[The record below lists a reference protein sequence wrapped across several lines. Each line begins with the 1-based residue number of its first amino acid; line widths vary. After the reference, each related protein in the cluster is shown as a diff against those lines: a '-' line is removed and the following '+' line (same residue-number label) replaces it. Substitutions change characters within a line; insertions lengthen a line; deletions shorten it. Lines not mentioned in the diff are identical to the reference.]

1 MLRRLFWVAI
11 GLGMGLGVSFWFVR
25 FLRETAARYSPE
37 RLSTDLAGAVRA
49 LGTDVAA
56 AVREGREE
64 MRAREAELRAQLAS
78 R

>member
-49 LGTDVAA
+49 FGADVADA
-56 AVREGREE
+56 IREGRQE
-64 MRAREAELRAQLAS
+64 MQQREAELRAQMPS
-78 R
+78 T

>member
-49 LGTDVAA
+49 FGTDVAA
-56 AVREGREE
+56 ALREGREE

-78 R
+78 S